1 MIGKLIVHGK
11 DREEAL
17 CKMRRALGE
26 FIIEGV
32 DTNIE
37 FQYKII
43 NNENFIKGKFDTS
56 FISKEFQNL

>member
-11 DREEAL
+11 NREEAI

-32 DTNIE
+32 DTNID
-37 FQYKII
+37 FQFEII
-43 NNENFIKGKFDTS
+43 NNEKFIKGILILNLLENNFK
-56 FISKEFQNL
+56 IS